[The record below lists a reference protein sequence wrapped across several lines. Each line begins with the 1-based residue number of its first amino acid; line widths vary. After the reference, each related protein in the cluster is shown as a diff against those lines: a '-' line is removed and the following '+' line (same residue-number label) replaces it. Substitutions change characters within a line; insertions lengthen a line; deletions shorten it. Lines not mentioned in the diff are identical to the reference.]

1 MYTKGMVWM
10 KGKKIALLLAGLALV
25 SSTALAANTPYGL
38 LDSSDKDGYA
48 KIMVYQAN
56 DMNYYRY
63 INSTYHYALDIP
75 TEVNKAD
82 ENEGGDGCYFQ
93 DLKNKVVVT
102 TYAVKNQMNFSLDE
116 LYNMDI
122 GMNGSPKLTTNN
134 KTINHYTIAWTK
146 DGKNFYKELYLLND
160 TNTYVCFSVVYPTKM
175 EKKYQKY
182 IFHMSQS
189 FMPSG
194 AVI

>member
-1 MYTKGMVWM
+1 MYTKGMIWM

-25 SSTALAANTPYGL
+25 SSTALAAKTPYGQ
-38 LDSSDKDGYA
+38 LDSTDKDSYA

-63 INSTYHYALDIP
+63 INSNYHYALDIP

-122 GMNGSPKLTTNN
+122 GMNGSPKLTTDN
-134 KTINHYTIAWTK
+134 KTVNHYAIAWTK
-146 DGKNFYKELYLLND
+146 DGRNFYKELYLLND
-160 TNTYVCFSVVYPTKM
+160 TNTYVCFSVVYPTKL